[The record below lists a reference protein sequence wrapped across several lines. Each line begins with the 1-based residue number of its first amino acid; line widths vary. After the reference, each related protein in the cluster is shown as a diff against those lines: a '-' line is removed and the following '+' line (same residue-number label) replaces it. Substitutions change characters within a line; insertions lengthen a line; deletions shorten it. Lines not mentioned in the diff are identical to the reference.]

1 MPKKKTAIISGTD
14 GFEEKENETLRI
26 GDSRERMP
34 ERITAILP
42 GTDNLKREKNDRKRF
57 QRGFL

>member
-1 MPKKKTAIISGTD
+1 MKRKRK
-14 GFEEKENETLRI
+14 ETLRI